1 MRLAALACLWAF
13 SSGCAATMPVLAEPR
28 LVREGEVRF
37 QVGAAAATPV
47 AGDTEAVN
55 AGRDRLA
62 APEVVRDDRPT
73 TELVLPAVAAG
84 FASRPGVAPV
94 TRATLRLSREVEAN
108 MHFGGRD
115 AHLGARY
122 LVWEARS
129 ADAGAATFSV
139 GLDGH
144 ALLQGRS
151 TDSYINATSETVRGF
166 GGAVPLILGWQSD
179 AGLLIAYLG
188 AIVGY
193 ERITARVLTE
203 QPDTTITSRG
213 LTLGRFHT
221 TGTLGVGVGF
231 RRVRVIVEMG
241 VRRDSIH
248 GELGDVSQ
256 TITLWSLTPAFSA
269 GFNF

>member
-1 MRLAALACLWAF
+1 MRLAALACLLAV
-13 SSGCAATMPVLAEPR
+13 SSGCAATMPLLAEPR
-28 LVREGEVRF
+28 LIREGEVRF
-37 QVGAAAATPV
+37 QAGAAAATPI
-47 AGDTEAVN
+47 AGDGDAIR

-62 APEVVRDDRPT
+62 APEVVGDDRPT

-84 FASRPGVAPV
+84 FAARPGVAPV
-94 TRATLRLSREVEAN
+94 TRATMALSRQVEAN
-108 MHFGGRD
+108 LHFSGRD
-115 AHLGARY
+115 AHAGGRY
-122 LVWEARS
+122 LLWEARS

-166 GGAVPLILGWQSD
+166 GAAVPMILGWQSD
-179 AGLLIAYLG
+179 AGLLIAYFG

-193 ERITARVLTE
+193 ERITAKILTQ
-203 QPDTTITSRG
+203 QPDNTFTSRG
-213 LTLGRFHT
+213 MTLGRLHV

-231 RRVRVIVEMG
+231 RRVRVIVELG
-241 VRRDSIH
+241 VRRDGIAA
-248 GELGDVSQ
+248 ELGEVSRNVD
-256 TITLWSLTPAFSA
+256 IWSLTPAFSA